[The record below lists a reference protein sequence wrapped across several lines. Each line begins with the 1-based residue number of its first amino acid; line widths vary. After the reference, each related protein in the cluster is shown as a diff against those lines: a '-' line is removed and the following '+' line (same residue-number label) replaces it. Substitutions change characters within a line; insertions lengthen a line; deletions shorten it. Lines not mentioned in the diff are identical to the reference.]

1 MSKTP
6 QSNVIEE
13 LMSRADI
20 IEVIS
25 SYMPLKK
32 VGANYLALC
41 PFHQEKTPSF
51 NISPVKQVYYCFGCG
66 EGGNV
71 ITFVKKFE
79 NVSSFEA
86 VNILARQY
94 NIVINGENFKRQEE
108 KQPLYHAMEEATKYY
123 QQVLQNSAT
132 SSPVREYIR
141 KRKISDEM
149 IELFRIGV
157 APAGWNTLIKALT
170 SKGLKV
176 ETLKRAGLCK
186 PSSTGNSIDI
196 FRDRLMFPISNIAG
210 KVVAFGGRVMD
221 IQPSNSPKYINSPET
236 PIYHKSSML
245 YGLDLA
251 KNRARVDDQLLVVEG
266 YMDVISL
273 RSAGIENCVAVAGV
287 AFTNMQAQAIK
298 RVCNRVVLMFDS
310 DNAGLKASRKSIP
323 VLLDHGLNVFMLRL
337 PGVKDPDEF
346 IARGEAN
353 QFNDLLEQAPSF
365 PQFIIDTTLKSAELR
380 TVEGKSAAAR
390 EILPFINRIRDRL
403 ERDQYLEILAEKMG
417 INKKL
422 LLNEIGK
429 SAQNEMT
436 TGQQKSSGD
445 QKPTLGVDQAE
456 KILIRILIE
465 KPKYLDTLVPKLSED
480 NFRKDEHKLAFRLII
495 KAKQQGID
503 NFSDILN
510 LSTQDSVNKALTSI
524 VLDPD
529 LIDEEFMEQAVVDC
543 YKKVCCEPEGRLA
556 ILKEQV
562 NDQRKID
569 TNSNDNRLTSD

>member
-176 ETLKRAGLCK
+176 ETLK
-186 PSSTGNSIDI
+186 SV
-196 FRDRLMFPISNIAG
+196 
-210 KVVAFGGRVMD
+210 KV
-221 IQPSNSPKYINSPET
+221 
-236 PIYHKSSML
+236 
-245 YGLDLA
+245 
-251 KNRARVDDQLLVVEG
+251 
-266 YMDVISL
+266 
-273 RSAGIENCVAVAGV
+273 
-287 AFTNMQAQAIK
+287 
-298 RVCNRVVLMFDS
+298 
-310 DNAGLKASRKSIP
+310 
-323 VLLDHGLNVFMLRL
+323 
-337 PGVKDPDEF
+337 
-346 IARGEAN
+346 
-353 QFNDLLEQAPSF
+353 
-365 PQFIIDTTLKSAELR
+365 
-380 TVEGKSAAAR
+380 
-390 EILPFINRIRDRL
+390 
-403 ERDQYLEILAEKMG
+403 
-417 INKKL
+417 
-422 LLNEIGK
+422 
-429 SAQNEMT
+429 
-436 TGQQKSSGD
+436 
-445 QKPTLGVDQAE
+445 
-456 KILIRILIE
+456 
-465 KPKYLDTLVPKLSED
+465 
-480 NFRKDEHKLAFRLII
+480 
-495 KAKQQGID
+495 
-503 NFSDILN
+503 
-510 LSTQDSVNKALTSI
+510 
-524 VLDPD
+524 
-529 LIDEEFMEQAVVDC
+529 
-543 YKKVCCEPEGRLA
+543 
-556 ILKEQV
+556 
-562 NDQRKID
+562 
-569 TNSNDNRLTSD
+569 